1 MHYTKLSP
9 PKGNDQPASP
19 LCLAGAVQQI
29 CRVYKHDQ
37 SLASIRCSAGVKEG
51 EFGVYEACTAL
62 ERFGFRAQLADCAI
76 EHLPDQ
82 LCPLIAFDKSNNPFV
97 ILSVE
102 PYGRINLLR
111 YADRTDPERIG
122 HARFDAF
129 YCGVVLRVQKLSNA
143 EWQKKKGHWFFSAF
157 LKSQWLYWQ
166 VLLATIMTNI
176 LALSISIFTM
186 TVYDRV
192 IPNAAIE
199 SLIALTVG
207 VVIALGFDFLIRY
220 IRALFIDQASRIA
233 DYDVSVRIFDRILSL
248 SATEYTLKK
257 GMLAGVVREYEALRE
272 FFTSSSL
279 VLLVDLPFALFFL
292 YVISIIAGPLA
303 YIGLIALPV
312 VIVAGVVMQPFLS
325 RFTRFSQQHAIAK
338 QAILVETLSGLETVG
353 VTGAGALMKTR
364 YLAALREQLDTGASS
379 RTCGQLLIN
388 FSMSVQQYAQVFAV
402 VFGVFLIKNGDIS
415 QGALIAAVIL
425 GGRALAPLAQLTH
438 ALTRANAAISAYT
451 SLNDLLHDLPLQ
463 RYRTSSISRSQL
475 SGAIEF
481 RDVSFK
487 FKGESKPLISNLSF
501 KIYAGQT
508 VVLLGEMGSGKSTI
522 LKLIAGVLQ
531 PCSGQVL
538 VDGVSV
544 RQLDRQ
550 DRQQNIGVMLQD
562 AWMFSGSIQ
571 ENIQTGA
578 LRHTDADMTKLA
590 QFWGLSGLIS
600 REQSEGIAGLSDKTA
615 VLSGGQRQAVSLARA
630 FVHDP
635 SILLLDEPTSAMD
648 PASEGHIAD
657 NLIHMRSDK
666 TMIIVTHRSALFK
679 AADRV
684 LVIKQGQIVADQHP
698 SNLMAKT

>member
-1 MHYTKLSP
+1 MAKE
-9 PKGNDQPASP
+9 KRP
-19 LCLAGAVQQI
+19 LVFFGISKKPVALLA
-29 CRVYKHDQ
+29 
-37 SLASIRCSAGVKEG
+37 
-51 EFGVYEACTAL
+51 
-62 ERFGFRAQLADCAI
+62 
-76 EHLPDQ
+76 
-82 LCPLIAFDKSNNPFV
+82 
-97 ILSVE
+97 
-102 PYGRINLLR
+102 
-111 YADRTDPERIG
+111 
-122 HARFDAF
+122 
-129 YCGVVLRVQKLSNA
+129 
-143 EWQKKKGHWFFSAF
+143 
-157 LKSQWLYWQ
+157 

-325 RFTRFSQQHAIAK
+325 RFTRLSQQHAIAK

-451 SLNDLLHDLPLQ
+451 SLNDLLHDFPLQ

-481 RDVSFK
+481 RDVSLK

>member
-1 MHYTKLSP
+1 
-9 PKGNDQPASP
+9 
-19 LCLAGAVQQI
+19 
-29 CRVYKHDQ
+29 
-37 SLASIRCSAGVKEG
+37 VKEG

-97 ILSVE
+97 ILGVE

-122 HARFDAF
+122 HARFEAF

-143 EWQKKKGHWFFSAF
+143 EWQKKKGRWFFSAF

-325 RFTRFSQQHAIAK
+325 RFTRLSQQHAIAK

-451 SLNDLLHDLPLQ
+451 SLNDLLHDFPLQ